1 MEREICNSHCDQQL
15 LVSNT
20 SLRMLV
26 IFAAFFFII
35 HGSWLF
41 NFSATVDD
49 VMLGDIDWIVLTQGR
64 WFAWLFKMAFSHEP
78 NYPYGGIFCG
88 LSMAAAALLQCRT
101 LKLGQTWQQVAY
113 AVLLLGSYQEIDN
126 IGWWMQNDT
135 CAVGILTTSA
145 AAYFLACGERRK
157 WVYGVPLLTVS
168 MGCYQTFGT
177 YFLVLFLVVLLLQFL
192 QGSTAEA
199 KRLALR
205 GTSVMLLAL
214 ILYFAINKCMGL
226 LAPES
231 YIQRASRY
239 QSGLTGWPQ
248 FFNQDS
254 TGMFWM
260 LVNYGVVQP
269 LRRFCTLGGGHW
281 LYLSTL
287 VPVVWLAARFAWRK
301 RYMNAIA
308 ITAIGTAV
316 IYIPF
321 LFAPL
326 LLNHTG
332 FAERMMNAVPV
343 STACLWALA
352 FILKEGHFRRHAHI
366 YGTILILVAVQALY
380 LSGEAA
386 RNRMFLHERATEELH
401 DMYMLARTEAVQ
413 HHLNDCDILFC
424 GIVPALKPNPDGA
437 CFRCTTDAFEGED
450 SAIPSIFPRWQGTSN
465 TFLKPYGTFLRIGKR
480 MRFAKE
486 NELQQHSEKLHQMP
500 IWPADGSVAAD
511 GDVVLVKLGN
521 EMKEGVPIPAPQK

>member
-1 MEREICNSHCDQQL
+1 M
-15 LVSNT
+15 
-20 SLRMLV
+20 
-26 IFAAFFFII
+26 IFAAVFFII

-49 VMLGDIDWIVLTQGR
+49 VMLGDVDWIILTRGK
-64 WFAWLFKMAFSHEP
+64 WVAWLFKTAFSHGP

-88 LSMAAAALLQCRT
+88 LAMAAAALLQCRA
-101 LKLGQTWQQVAY
+101 LELGQTWQQVAY
-113 AVLLLGSYQEIDN
+113 AVLLFGSYQEIDN

-135 CAVGILTTSA
+135 CAVGILTASA
-145 AAYFLACGERRK
+145 AAYFLACGESRK
-157 WVYGVPLLTVS
+157 WMYAVPLLTVS

-192 QGSTAEA
+192 QGRTAEA

-205 GTSVMLLAL
+205 GAGVMLLAL

-231 YIQRASRY
+231 YEQRASCY
-239 QSGLTGWPQ
+239 QDGLTGWGQ
-248 FFNQDS
+248 FFGQDS

-260 LVNYGVVQP
+260 LVNYGVAQP

-287 VPVVWLAARFAWRK
+287 LPVLALAARFAWRK

-308 ITAIGTAV
+308 VAAVGAAV

-321 LFAPL
+321 LYAPL

-343 STACLWALA
+343 TTACLWGMA
-352 FILKEGHFRRHAHI
+352 FILGDGHFRRHAQL
-366 YGTILILVAVQALY
+366 YGTILVLVAVQALY
-380 LSGEAA
+380 LSGEAS
-386 RNRMFLHERATEELH
+386 RDRLFRHERMLDELR
-401 DMYMLARTEAVQ
+401 DMYMLARVEAVRSGKE
-413 HHLNDCDILFC
+413 DCDIVFC
-424 GIVPALKPNPDGA
+424 GIVPEFSPPSHGKLYGCGLEDLHE
-437 CFRCTTDAFEGED
+437 DAAMEL
-450 SAIPSIFPRWQGTSN
+450 IFQRWQGTSN

-480 MRFAKE
+480 MRCAKE
-486 NELQQHSEKLHQMP
+486 DELQLHAKKLREMP

-511 GDVVLVKLGN
+511 GDVVLIKLGD
-521 EMKEGVPIPAPQK
+521 EMEPGVPLPGSPE